1 MNFLSLLSHLSQ
13 VFNIFLKSSNL
24 NMESK
29 EEEIMQIGE
38 GKGGK
43 THHWHC
49 SSNIKE
55 EWTREHTMHTFII
68 VN

>member
-1 MNFLSLLSHLSQ
+1 
-13 VFNIFLKSSNL
+13 
-24 NMESK
+24 MESK
-29 EEEIMQIGE
+29 EKEIMQIGE

-49 SSNIKE
+49 SSKE
-55 EWTREHTMHTFII
+55 ERTSEHTMHTFII

>member
-29 EEEIMQIGE
+29 EKEIMQMGE

-49 SSNIKE
+49 IRKE
-55 EWTREHTMHTFII
+55 GWTSEHTMHTFII

>member
-1 MNFLSLLSHLSQ
+1 
-13 VFNIFLKSSNL
+13 
-24 NMESK
+24 MESK
-29 EEEIMQIGE
+29 EKEIMQIGE

-49 SSNIKE
+49 ISKE
-55 EWTREHTMHTFII
+55 VWTREHTMHTFII

>member
-1 MNFLSLLSHLSQ
+1 
-13 VFNIFLKSSNL
+13 
-24 NMESK
+24 MESK
-29 EEEIMQIGE
+29 EKEIMQIGE

-49 SSNIKE
+49 ISKE
-55 EWTREHTMHTFII
+55 VWTSEHTMHTFII